1 MNRGAKRYTQTV
13 QQQVIETYRKHLV
26 AIQEEL
32 NERLSKPQDEA
43 RPVSPDNA
51 IGRLTRVDAMQSQ
64 QMMLALRQSDERR
77 LLRVKQAP
85 RFIDEDRYGTCM
97 KCGEEI
103 SEKRLDVVPE
113 SILCIHCAR

>member
-1 MNRGAKRYTQTV
+1 M
-13 QQQVIETYRKHLV
+13 QQNVIDTYRTRLL
-26 AIQEEL
+26 AILDEL
-32 NERLSKPQDEA
+32 NERLSKPQEEA

-64 QMMLALRQSDERR
+64 QMLLALRQSDERR
-77 LLRVKQAP
+77 LLRVKQAL
-85 RFIDEDRYGTCM
+85 RFIDEGRYGTCM

-113 SILCIHCAR
+113 SILCIQCAR